1 MKGGD
6 PFEFVQ
12 ARLARFESS
21 GDPACLLERWAGEQF
36 ADLRASIGWPAFG
49 PLPPAG
55 VVKRELQAIV
65 LAGRFCWARSQE
77 LPGAERLDALLEA
90 TELFCA
96 VYPVAPGS
104 IPAQA
109 AGVCAAISS
118 PGGMDPGAVY
128 NDALDMLDEAL
139 ARRDLQAID
148 QAIWHL
154 AAAVLAACGDRAEPF
169 FLTSLGS
176 AWLERFEITGRAADI
191 GHAITA
197 HRRAIAVPAPTWA
210 EEAGRRANYSSALL
224 KRFEQQVDLADLDEA
239 LAAARAAAALARRS
253 YAALAAGAM
262 DRDQAGGVLPALYA
276 SLSSLG
282 QAGLASF
289 EYRQDRED
297 LDEATR
303 ASREAAESTAPGD
316 PALPARQANLAQVLL
331 ERFAWRWQV
340 ADLDEAFTAATAAA
354 GAVPAGHP
362 ARGPCLSALALAHAS
377 RFSHTGDL
385 DHLDQAIAVGWQA
398 VHAAPDGHPGQAGCL
413 SNLGGALHRRYETVG
428 DTQALDQAI
437 DLHRRAVEATSA
449 GARRPRFLNN
459 LGNAL
464 RSRFA
469 VAGQQADIQ
478 ASITVLGEAVAAA
491 PSTETGRAGYVAD
504 LGLSLAA
511 AADQGT
517 GPSGVDLAITTLERE
532 AGTIGDDHPLR
543 HVYFAAVGVAWRAC
557 WGATSD
563 DGALQNA
570 ITWFGKAAEAAPSGH
585 PHHAEHLTSL
595 GAALLSRFE
604 RTGDIQT
611 GWQALAHSKTA
622 AATSTAPAFTRALA
636 ARNWGQA
643 AASLGEAHEAAEGF
657 ASAVNLLDTVAW
669 RGVRRGDQERQLARF
684 VALAS
689 DAAAWAL
696 EAGQPERAVELLE
709 QGRGVLLAQSLHQRA
724 RHHDLVQAAPGLAAD
739 LDAVERAVDQLT
751 AASGK
756 LTADAGDQARRAE
769 LTAQRDALLGQ
780 IRQRPGLADFLLPP
794 EFTNLRDAATEGPVV
809 ITNVSRYR
817 CDALTITTSGVTVTG
832 LTGLTSSDVVQRAV
846 AFIDALQHLP
856 SQTAEDAITGTLGW
870 LWDTLVSPLLP
881 GLRAV
886 AAAAAPGPGSAGP
899 RRPRVWWCPTGPLT
913 FLPLHAAGH
922 HGTPGQAVID
932 LFTSSYAP
940 TLRLLQRSRQPAP
953 PTTASAGL
961 PLLIAL
967 PVTPGLPGIPAA
979 TREADAFVGRFQA
992 TQLRGP
998 DATTT
1003 ATKEALEKCPPWA
1016 HFACHGVQD
1025 ISDPSA
1031 GYLALHDGPLSI
1043 EEIAALRLQQTEL
1056 AFLSAC
1062 ETSRGGA
1069 ALADEAITLAT
1080 AFHLAGYRHVIGTL
1094 WNISDELAPA
1104 AADHVYGIL
1113 SCPGEPGINASK
1125 AALALDTAVLALR
1138 DDCPL
1143 EPSLWAPYVH
1153 TGP

>member
-6 PFEFVQ
+6 ASEFIQ
-12 ARLARFESS
+12 ARLA
-21 GDPACLLERWAGEQF
+21 
-36 ADLRASIGWPAFG
+36 
-49 PLPPAG
+49 
-55 VVKRELQAIV
+55 
-65 LAGRFCWARSQE
+65 
-77 LPGAERLDALLEA
+77 
-90 TELFCA
+90 
-96 VYPVAPGS
+96 
-104 IPAQA
+104 
-109 AGVCAAISS
+109 AAISS
-118 PGGMDPGAVY
+118 PGGMDAAAVH

-139 ARRDLQAID
+139 ARRDLPAVD
-148 QAIWHL
+148 QAISYL
-154 AAAVLAACGDRAEPF
+154 EAAVLAARGDRAEPF

-224 KRFEQQVDLADLDEA
+224 KRFEQQADLADLDEA
-239 LAAARAAAALARRS
+239 LAAARAAAELARRS

-262 DRDQAGGVLPALYA
+262 ERGQAGGVLMALHA
-276 SLSSLG
+276 SLSSLS
-282 QAGLASF
+282 QAALASF

-297 LDEATR
+297 LDQAIR
-303 ASREAAESTAPGD
+303 AARESAGSTAPGD
-316 PALPARQANLAQVLL
+316 PALAARLANLAQVLL
-331 ERFAWRWQV
+331 ERFTWFRRA

-354 GAVPAGHP
+354 RAVPAGHP
-362 ARGPCLSALALAHAS
+362 ARALCLSALALAYTS
-377 RFSHTGDL
+377 RFSHTGDPG
-385 DHLDQAIAVGWQA
+385 DLDQAIDAGWQA
-398 VHAAPDGHPGQAGCL
+398 VHAVPDGHPGQAGCL
-413 SNLGGALHRRYETVG
+413 SNLGGALNRKFETVG

-437 DLHRRAVEATSA
+437 DLHRRAAGATPA

-464 RSRFA
+464 RSHFA

-478 ASITVLGEAVAAA
+478 ESVTVLREAVAAA

-511 AADQGT
+511 AADQRT
-517 GPSGVDLAITTLERE
+517 GLAGVDQAITMLERE

-543 HVYFAAVGVAWRAC
+543 HVYFAAVGYAWRAC
-557 WGATSD
+557 WSATSD
-563 DGALQNA
+563 DGALRSA

-595 GAALLSRFE
+595 GAAQLSWFE
-604 RTGDIQT
+604 CTGDTQT

-622 AATSTAPAFTRALA
+622 ATAGAAPAFTRALA

-643 AASLGEAHEAAEGF
+643 AAGLGEAHEAAEGF

-669 RGVRRGDQERQLARF
+669 RGVRRGDQERQLAQF

-696 EAGQPERAVELLE
+696 ESGQPERAVELLE
-709 QGRGVLLAQSLHQRA
+709 QGRGVLLARALHQRA
-724 RHHDLVQAAPGLAAD
+724 RHHDLEQEAPGLAAD
-739 LDAVERAVDQLT
+739 LDAADRALDQLT
-751 AASGK
+751 SARGT
-756 LTADAGDQARRAE
+756 LTADAGNLARRAE

-780 IRQRPGLADFLLPP
+780 IRQLPGLADFLLPP
-794 EFTNLRDAATEGPVV
+794 EFANLRDAATDGPVV

-817 CDALTITTSGVTVTG
+817 CDALTITTSGVTVTR
-832 LTGLTSSDVVQRAV
+832 LTGLTSSDVALRA
-846 AFIDALQHLP
+846 AGFIHALQHLP
-856 SQTAEDAITGTLGW
+856 SQSAEVTITETLGW
-870 LWDTLVSPLLP
+870 LWDSLVSPLLP
-881 GLRAV
+881 GLS
-886 AAAAAPGPGSAGP
+886 AAAAAPAGP

-922 HGTPGQAVID
+922 HGTRSQAVID
-932 LFTSSYAP
+932 LFTCSYAP
-940 TLRLLQRSRQPAP
+940 TLRLLQRSRQQAP
-953 PTTASAGL
+953 PTPASASP
-961 PLLIAL
+961 PLLVAL
-967 PVTPGLPGIPAA
+967 PATPGLPDIPDA
-979 TREADAFVGRFQA
+979 TTEADAFARRFQGA
-992 TQLRGP
+992 TQLRG
-998 DATTT
+998 ATATAT
-1003 ATKEALEKCPPWA
+1003 ATKAALETCPPWA
-1016 HFACHGVQD
+1016 HFACHGTQD

-1031 GYLALHDGPLSI
+1031 GHLALHDGPLSI
-1043 EEIAALRLQQTEL
+1043 EEIAGLRLQQTEL

-1069 ALADEAITLAT
+1069 ALADESITLAT

-1094 WNISDELAPA
+1094 WSISDELAPA

-1113 SCPGEPGINASK
+1113 SCPGEPGIDASK